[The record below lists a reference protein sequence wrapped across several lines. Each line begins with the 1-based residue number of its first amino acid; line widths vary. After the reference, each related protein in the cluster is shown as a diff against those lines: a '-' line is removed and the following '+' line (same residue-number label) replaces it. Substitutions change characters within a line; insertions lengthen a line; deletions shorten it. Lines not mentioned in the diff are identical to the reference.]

1 MSLVLLVPLVLVP
14 VPEAMVPVPTI
25 RRSRRMRVAVAIAVV
40 VAAGIAVATTGC
52 TATTLAVN
60 SASASP
66 SPVATDSPLYP
77 VIPTALT
84 ADTAKTETVRIADAI
99 QAIVGPSRIVHVDDH
114 SELVAATKTT
124 GSYYGVLRTITLE
137 PSVQPLTLAATV
149 VKKLKAAGWVQRQ
162 SSDTGGTSM
171 ITLSSDPTAA
181 ESWFVLIGG
190 DSSVAGQSV
199 VTMQLL
205 SPDLP

>member
-1 MSLVLLVPLVLVP
+1 MLP
-14 VPEAMVPVPTI
+14 VITTS
-25 RRSRRMRVAVAIAVV
+25 RSGRMRHSVAIALV
-40 VAAGIAVATTGC
+40 VAAGIAVAATGC
-52 TATTLAVN
+52 TGTSAPV
-60 SASASP
+60 ASATP
-66 SPVATDSPLYP
+66 SPIATDSPLYP
-77 VIPTALT
+77 VIPATLT

-99 QAIVGPSRIVHVDDH
+99 QAVVGPSTIVHVDDH

-137 PSVQPLTLAATV
+137 PSVNPLGLAATV

-162 SSDTGGTSM
+162 ASDTGGTSM

-199 VTMQLL
+199 VTVQLL

>member
-1 MSLVLLVPLVLVP
+1 MLS
-14 VPEAMVPVPTI
+14 AML
-25 RRSRRMRVAVAIAVV
+25 ALF
-40 VAAGIAVATTGC
+40 VAAGIAMGTTGC
-52 TATTLAVN
+52 TST
-60 SASASP
+60 SASVGSSSASP

-77 VIPTALT
+77 VIPATLT
-84 ADTAKTETVRIADAI
+84 ADTATTETVRIADAI
-99 QAIVGPSRIVHVDDH
+99 QRIVGPSAIVHVDDH
-114 SELVAATKTT
+114 SELVAATSTT

-137 PSVQPLTLAATV
+137 PSANPLSLAAAV

-162 SSDTGGTSM
+162 ASDTGGTSM

-190 DSSVAGQSV
+190 DSSVADQSV